1 MAQFVAFEPGIEVN
15 GETVWSVVDGMG
27 AFRQTALQILAIH
40 GIRDPKPG
48 QWYSQQA
55 WLDAFRTIA
64 QEVGSNTL
72 FAIGRKIPEN
82 AQFPPHITDI
92 YMAMPSIDVA
102 YHMNH
107 RRGGKAMF
115 DATTGKMTDG
125 IGHYAYERVSE
136 RRLRVVCRN
145 PYPCEFDRGIV
156 SAIAQRFRPADA
168 VVLET
173 VHRDDQPCRRK
184 SAESCTYEVT
194 W

>member
-27 AFRQTALQILAIH
+27 AFRQTALQILASH

-48 QWYSQQA
+48 TWHSQQA
-55 WLDAFRTIA
+55 WLDAFRTVA

-82 AQFPPHITDI
+82 AQFPPHIADI
-92 YMAMPSIDVA
+92 YMALPSIDVA

-107 RRGGKAMF
+107 RRAGTVMF
-115 DATTGKMTDG
+115 DAASGKMTDG
-125 IGHYAYERVSE
+125 IGHYSCERISD

-156 SAIAQRFRPADA
+156 AAVAYRFRPADA

-184 SAESCTYEVT
+184 SADSCTYEVT